1 MPTSFSR
8 ILNEQD
14 LAEVRNQY
22 LQALEALEE
31 EEEEEAE
38 EEGTGADEASH
49 RSSGGPA
56 TEQNQQD

>member
-8 ILNEQD
+8 ILNEED

-31 EEEEEAE
+31 EEDEE
-38 EEGTGADEASH
+38 SH
-49 RSSGGPA
+49 RNGGDGPA
-56 TEQNQQD
+56 TEQKRQD

>member
-8 ILNEQD
+8 ILNEED

-31 EEEEEAE
+31 EEADAE
-38 EEGTGADEASH
+38 EEDDDSPRSGAES
-49 RSSGGPA
+49 PEP
-56 TEQNQQD
+56 EQKQQP

>member
-8 ILNEQD
+8 ILNEED

-31 EEEEEAE
+31 EEDEEEDE
-38 EEGTGADEASH
+38 ESH
-49 RSSGGPA
+49 RNGGDGPE
-56 TEQNQQD
+56 TEQKRQD

>member
-8 ILNEQD
+8 ILNEED

-31 EEEEEAE
+31 EEEQAE
-38 EEGTGADEASH
+38 GAEGDGPRGA
-49 RSSGGPA
+49 GLP
-56 TEQNQQD
+56 